1 DATRQIKKK
10 LPETEV
16 LIFTGQETEE
26 LVHDVFD
33 SGARSYIMKTDA
45 ADHLIDALKALSEHK
60 HFFTSRISEIVFA
73 RYIQGKKVAEGTPEK
88 SRITDR
94 EREIVQLLAEGKSS
108 KEIATILGISVRT
121 VETHRAAI
129 MKKLGLK
136 SFSELIRYAVRNKII
151 EAQSR
156 PAESAAAISRWLMRR
171 WFLSN
176 RPGLRKSPIQKYR
189 ASVPRPAWGTLISM
203 GAMKKNIEGA
213 QSYRAHH
220 RPSCCAF
227 RQNAHRDCR
236 GRPGLANADEQLD
249 GKMGF

>member
-1 DATRQIKKK
+1 MSLWLTLLPPSKCNGLTTSRGDSCCVVKTVRILLADDHKVVRQGTRALLSAVPEWEIVGEAANGRDAVSLTAELKPDIVILDISMPELNGLDATRQIKKK
-10 LPETEV
+10 SPETEV

-45 ADHLIDALKALSEHK
+45 ADHLIDAIKALSEHK

-73 RYIQGKKVAEGTPEK
+73 RYIQKKGTLEEAPEK
-88 SRITDR
+88 SRITNR

-151 EAQSR
+151 EA
-156 PAESAAAISRWLMRR
+156 
-171 WFLSN
+171 
-176 RPGLRKSPIQKYR
+176 
-189 ASVPRPAWGTLISM
+189 
-203 GAMKKNIEGA
+203 
-213 QSYRAHH
+213 
-220 RPSCCAF
+220 
-227 RQNAHRDCR
+227 
-236 GRPGLANADEQLD
+236 
-249 GKMGF
+249 

>member
-1 DATRQIKKK
+1 MKTLRILLADDHKVVRQGTRALLSTVPEWEIVGEADNGRDAVSLTSELKPDIVILDIGMPELNGLDATRQIKKK
-10 LPETEV
+10 SPETEV

-45 ADHLIDALKALSEHK
+45 ADHLIDAIKALSEHK

-73 RYIQGKKVAEGTPEK
+73 RYIQEKGTLEGAPEK

-121 VETHRAAI
+121 VETHRATI

-151 EAQSR
+151 EA
-156 PAESAAAISRWLMRR
+156 
-171 WFLSN
+171 
-176 RPGLRKSPIQKYR
+176 
-189 ASVPRPAWGTLISM
+189 
-203 GAMKKNIEGA
+203 
-213 QSYRAHH
+213 
-220 RPSCCAF
+220 
-227 RQNAHRDCR
+227 
-236 GRPGLANADEQLD
+236 
-249 GKMGF
+249 

>member
-1 DATRQIKKK
+1 VKTLRILLADDHNVVRQGTRALLSTVPEWEIVGEADNGRDAVSLTSELKPDIVILDIGMPELNGLDAARQIKKK

-16 LIFTGQETEE
+16 LIFTGHETEE

-73 RYIQGKKVAEGTPEK
+73 RYIQGKKTVEGAPEK

-151 EAQSR
+151 EA
-156 PAESAAAISRWLMRR
+156 
-171 WFLSN
+171 
-176 RPGLRKSPIQKYR
+176 
-189 ASVPRPAWGTLISM
+189 
-203 GAMKKNIEGA
+203 
-213 QSYRAHH
+213 
-220 RPSCCAF
+220 
-227 RQNAHRDCR
+227 
-236 GRPGLANADEQLD
+236 
-249 GKMGF
+249 

>member
-1 DATRQIKKK
+1 MKTLRILLADDHKVVRQGTRALLSTVPEWEIVGEADNGRDAVSLTSELKPDIVILDIGMPELNGLDATRQIKKK
-10 LPETEV
+10 LPDTEV

-26 LVHDVFD
+26 LVHVVFD

-73 RYIQGKKVAEGTPEK
+73 RYIQGKKTVEGAPEK

-151 EAQSR
+151 EA
-156 PAESAAAISRWLMRR
+156 
-171 WFLSN
+171 
-176 RPGLRKSPIQKYR
+176 
-189 ASVPRPAWGTLISM
+189 
-203 GAMKKNIEGA
+203 
-213 QSYRAHH
+213 
-220 RPSCCAF
+220 
-227 RQNAHRDCR
+227 
-236 GRPGLANADEQLD
+236 
-249 GKMGF
+249 

>member
-1 DATRQIKKK
+1 MRALLSTIPEWEIVGEADNGRDAVSLTAELKPDIVILDIGMPELNGLDATRQIKKK

-73 RYIQGKKVAEGTPEK
+73 RYIQGKKTVEGAPEK

-108 KEIATILGISVRT
+108 KEIATMLGISVRT

-151 EAQSR
+151 EA
-156 PAESAAAISRWLMRR
+156 
-171 WFLSN
+171 
-176 RPGLRKSPIQKYR
+176 
-189 ASVPRPAWGTLISM
+189 
-203 GAMKKNIEGA
+203 
-213 QSYRAHH
+213 
-220 RPSCCAF
+220 
-227 RQNAHRDCR
+227 
-236 GRPGLANADEQLD
+236 
-249 GKMGF
+249 

>member
-1 DATRQIKKK
+1 MKTLRILLADDHKVVRQGTRALLSTVPEWEIVGEADNGRDAVSLTSELKPDIVILDIGMPELNGLDATRQIKKK
-10 LPETEV
+10 LPDTEV

-73 RYIQGKKVAEGTPEK
+73 RYIQGKKTVEGAPEK

-151 EAQSR
+151 EA
-156 PAESAAAISRWLMRR
+156 
-171 WFLSN
+171 
-176 RPGLRKSPIQKYR
+176 
-189 ASVPRPAWGTLISM
+189 
-203 GAMKKNIEGA
+203 
-213 QSYRAHH
+213 
-220 RPSCCAF
+220 
-227 RQNAHRDCR
+227 
-236 GRPGLANADEQLD
+236 
-249 GKMGF
+249 

>member
-1 DATRQIKKK
+1 VKTLRILLADDHKVVRQGTRALLSAIPEWEIVGEADNGRDAVSLTAELKPDIVILDIGMPELNGLDATRQIKKK
-10 LPETEV
+10 SPETEV

-73 RYIQGKKVAEGTPEK
+73 RYVQGKKALEGAPER

-108 KEIATILGISVRT
+108 KEIGTILGISVRT

-151 EAQSR
+151 DA
-156 PAESAAAISRWLMRR
+156 
-171 WFLSN
+171 
-176 RPGLRKSPIQKYR
+176 
-189 ASVPRPAWGTLISM
+189 
-203 GAMKKNIEGA
+203 
-213 QSYRAHH
+213 
-220 RPSCCAF
+220 
-227 RQNAHRDCR
+227 
-236 GRPGLANADEQLD
+236 
-249 GKMGF
+249 

>member
-1 DATRQIKKK
+1 MKTLRILLADDHKVVRQGTRALLSTVPEWKIVGEADNGRDAVSLTSELKPDIVILDIGMPELNGLDATRQIKKK
-10 LPETEV
+10 LPDTEV

-73 RYIQGKKVAEGTPEK
+73 RYIQGKKTVEGAPEK

-151 EAQSR
+151 EA
-156 PAESAAAISRWLMRR
+156 
-171 WFLSN
+171 
-176 RPGLRKSPIQKYR
+176 
-189 ASVPRPAWGTLISM
+189 
-203 GAMKKNIEGA
+203 
-213 QSYRAHH
+213 
-220 RPSCCAF
+220 
-227 RQNAHRDCR
+227 
-236 GRPGLANADEQLD
+236 
-249 GKMGF
+249 

>member
-1 DATRQIKKK
+1 MKTLRILLADDHKVVRQGTRALLSTVPEWEIVGEADNGRDAVSLTSELKPDIVILDIGMPELNGLDATRQIKKK

-45 ADHLIDALKALSEHK
+45 ADHLIDAIKALSEHK

-73 RYIQGKKVAEGTPEK
+73 RYIQEKGTLEGAPEK

-151 EAQSR
+151 EA
-156 PAESAAAISRWLMRR
+156 
-171 WFLSN
+171 
-176 RPGLRKSPIQKYR
+176 
-189 ASVPRPAWGTLISM
+189 
-203 GAMKKNIEGA
+203 
-213 QSYRAHH
+213 
-220 RPSCCAF
+220 
-227 RQNAHRDCR
+227 
-236 GRPGLANADEQLD
+236 
-249 GKMGF
+249 